1 MSPEEKIRKTIET
14 GNISHAYIFE
24 GSRISGKEAAAVSF
38 LMAINGGKNLEADPD
53 HYEVRAEAGQGR
65 TVKSVK
71 DADLEKLQADLK
83 MKPQGERNTA
93 LIYDADTMTPRAQ
106 NRFLKTLEEP
116 TPGTVIVLLSENTE
130 NLLETIRSR
139 CIIYRFNSECESQ
152 AEIDEDTKELIS
164 SMLSG
169 KSFHEV
175 KGRMSKVVKT
185 REDAYLLLDLLESR
199 LRDIMTGKDS
209 LRTSMGKDEAIRNI
223 EITEDIRRAL
233 HGNAVVGY
241 AMRRL
246 ILEIQENQ

>member
-1 MSPEEKIRKTIET
+1 MSPEEKIKKTIET

-38 LMAINGGKNLEADPD
+38 LRSINGGKNLEADPD

-65 TVKSVK
+65 TVRSVK

-93 LIYDADTMTPRAQ
+93 LIYDADTMTLRAQ

-139 CIIYRFNSECESQ
+139 CIIYRFNSEAESIG
-152 AEIDEDTKELIS
+152 EIDEDTNKLIGS
-164 SMLSG
+164 LLNG
-169 KSFHEV
+169 RSFHEV
-175 KGRMSKVVKT
+175 KGLMSKSVKT
-185 REDAYLLLDLLESR
+185 RDDAYLLLDLLESR

-209 LRTSMGKDEAIRNI
+209 LRTSIGREEAIRDI
-223 EITEDIRRAL
+223 EITEDTRRAL
-233 HGNAVVGY
+233 NGNAVVGY
-241 AMRRL
+241 AMRRM
-246 ILEIQENQ
+246 ILRIQENQ

>member
-199 LRDIMTGKDS
+199 LRDIMTGKDKGFAS
-209 LRTSMGKDEAIRNI
+209 FGKDEAIQNI
-223 EITEDIRRAL
+223 EITEETRRAL
-233 HGNAVVGY
+233 NGNASVNY

-246 ILEIQENQ
+246 ALRIQENQ

>member
-24 GSRISGKEAAAVSF
+24 GSRISGKESAAVSF
-38 LMAINGGKNLEADPD
+38 LKAIKGGRELSADPD

-65 TVKSVK
+65 TVRSVK

-93 LIYDADTMTPRAQ
+93 LIYDADTMTVRAQ
-106 NRFLKTLEEP
+106 NRLLKTLEEP

-139 CIIYRFNSECESQ
+139 CIIYRFNSESENHT
-152 AEIDEDTKELIS
+152 ELDDETKDLIS
-164 SMLSG
+164 SILNG
-169 KSFHEV
+169 KSFHEI
-175 KGRMSKVVKT
+175 KAQMSKVVKT
-185 REDAYLLLDLLESR
+185 RDDAYVLLDLLESR

-209 LRTSMGKDEAIRNI
+209 LRASIGKDEAIRNI
-223 EITEDIRRAL
+223 EITEDTRRAL
-233 HGNAVVGY
+233 NGNAVVGY

-246 ILEIQENQ
+246 VLRIQENQ

>member
-24 GSRISGKEAAAVSF
+24 GSRISGKEACAVSF
-38 LMAINGGKNLEADPD
+38 LMSINGGKDLTADPD

-71 DADLEKLQADLK
+71 DADMEKLQADLK

-93 LIYDADTMTPRAQ
+93 LIYDADTMTPKAQ

-139 CIIYRFNSECESQ
+139 CIIYRFNSEGESQ
-152 AEIDEDTKELIS
+152 AETDEETRDLINA
-164 SMLSG
+164 MLGG
-169 KSFHEV
+169 KPFHEV
-175 KGRMSKVVKT
+175 KGRMNKVVKT
-185 REDAYLLLDLLESR
+185 REDAYLLLDILESR

-233 HGNAVVGY
+233 IGNAVVGY
-241 AMRRL
+241 AMKLL
-246 ILEIQENQ
+246 ILKIQENQ

>member
-139 CIIYRFNSECESQ
+139 CIIYRFNSEGESQ

-175 KGRMSKVVKT
+175 KGRMGKVVKT

-233 HGNAVVGY
+233 NGNAVVGY

-246 ILEIQENQ
+246 VLEIQENQ

>member
-24 GSRISGKEAAAVSF
+24 GSRISGKETAAVSF

-83 MKPQGERNTA
+83 MKPQGDRNTA

-139 CIIYRFNSECESQ
+139 CIIYRFNSEGESQ

-169 KSFHEV
+169 KTFHEV

-185 REDAYLLLDLLESR
+185 REDAYLLLDLQESR

-209 LRTSMGKDEAIRNI
+209 FRTSMGKDEAIRNI

-233 HGNAVVGY
+233 NGNAVVGY

-246 ILEIQENQ
+246 VLEIQENQ

>member
-24 GSRISGKEAAAVSF
+24 GSRISGKEACAVSF
-38 LMAINGGKNLEADPD
+38 LMSINGGKDLTADPD

-71 DADLEKLQADLK
+71 DADMEKLQADLK

-93 LIYDADTMTPRAQ
+93 LIYDADTMTPKAQ

-139 CIIYRFNSECESQ
+139 CIIYRFNSEGESH
-152 AEIDEDTKELIS
+152 AETDEETRDLINA
-164 SMLSG
+164 MLGG

-175 KGRMSKVVKT
+175 KGRMNKVVKT
-185 REDAYLLLDLLESR
+185 REDAYLLLDILESR

-233 HGNAVVGY
+233 IGNAVVGY
-241 AMRRL
+241 AMKLL
-246 ILEIQENQ
+246 ILKIQENQ

>member
-106 NRFLKTLEEP
+106 NRSLKTLEEP

-139 CIIYRFNSECESQ
+139 CIIYRFNSEGEIQ

-233 HGNAVVGY
+233 NGNAVVGY

-246 ILEIQENQ
+246 VLEIQENQ

>member
-1 MSPEEKIRKTIET
+1 M
-14 GNISHAYIFE
+14 
-24 GSRISGKEAAAVSF
+24 
-38 LMAINGGKNLEADPD
+38 
-53 HYEVRAEAGQGR
+53 
-65 TVKSVK
+65 
-71 DADLEKLQADLK
+71 
-83 MKPQGERNTA
+83 
-93 LIYDADTMTPRAQ
+93 
-106 NRFLKTLEEP
+106 
-116 TPGTVIVLLSENTE
+116 SENTE

-233 HGNAVVGY
+233 NGNAVVGY

>member
-83 MKPQGERNTA
+83 MKPQGERNTT

-139 CIIYRFNSECESQ
+139 CIIYRFNSEGEGQ
-152 AEIDEDTKELIS
+152 AEIDEETKDLIS

-185 REDAYLLLDLLESR
+185 REDAYLLLDILESR
-199 LRDIMTGKDS
+199 LRDIMTGRDS

-223 EITEDIRRAL
+223 EITEDTRRAL
-233 HGNAVVGY
+233 NGNAVVGY

-246 ILEIQENQ
+246 VLEIQENQ

>member
-38 LMAINGGKNLEADPD
+38 LMAINGGKNLEADSD
-53 HYEVRAEAGQGR
+53 HYEVRADAGQGR

-139 CIIYRFNSECESQ
+139 CIIYRFNSEGEGQ
-152 AEIDEDTKELIS
+152 AEIDEETKDLIS

-185 REDAYLLLDLLESR
+185 REDAYLLLDILESR
-199 LRDIMTGKDS
+199 LRDIMTGRDS

-223 EITEDIRRAL
+223 EITEDTRRAL
-233 HGNAVVGY
+233 NGNAVVGY

-246 ILEIQENQ
+246 VLEIQENQ

>member
-38 LMAINGGKNLEADPD
+38 LTSINGGRNLSADPE

-139 CIIYRFNSECESQ
+139 CIIYRFNSEDSGALETD
-152 AEIDEDTKELIS
+152 DETKAL
-164 SMLSG
+164 LDALLG
-169 KSFHEV
+169 GRSFHEV
-175 KGRMSKVVKT
+175 KSRLGKAVKT
-185 REDAYLLLDLLESR
+185 REDAYLFLDILESR

-223 EITEDIRRAL
+223 EITEDTRRAL
-233 HGNAVVGY
+233 NGNAVVGY
-241 AMRRL
+241 AMKRL
-246 ILEIQENQ
+246 ILKIQENQ

>member
-1 MSPEEKIRKTIET
+1 VSPEEKIRKTIET

-139 CIIYRFNSECESQ
+139 CIIYRFNSEGEGQ
-152 AEIDEDTKELIS
+152 AEIDEETKDLIS

-185 REDAYLLLDLLESR
+185 REDAYLLLDILESR
-199 LRDIMTGKDS
+199 LRDIMTGRDS

-223 EITEDIRRAL
+223 EITEDTRRAL
-233 HGNAVVGY
+233 NGNAVVGY

-246 ILEIQENQ
+246 VLEIQENQ

>member
-139 CIIYRFNSECESQ
+139 CIIYRFNSEGEGQ
-152 AEIDEDTKELIS
+152 AEIDEETKDLIS

-185 REDAYLLLDLLESR
+185 REDAYLLLDILESR
-199 LRDIMTGKDS
+199 LRDIMTGRDS

-223 EITEDIRRAL
+223 EITEDTRRAL
-233 HGNAVVGY
+233 NGNAVVGY

-246 ILEIQENQ
+246 VLEIQENQ

>member
-1 MSPEEKIRKTIET
+1 MLET
-14 GNISHAYIFE
+14 GQPLHFYDLAKIPLREITVKTGLEETYTALDGIDY
-24 GSRISGKEAAAVSF
+24 
-38 LMAINGGKNLEADPD
+38 AIKPEDIMITTGGKAIGI
-53 HYEVRAEAGQGR
+53 AGVMGGDDS
-65 TVKSVK
+65 K
-71 DADLEKLQADLK
+71 
-83 MKPQGERNTA
+83 
-93 LIYDADTMTPRAQ
+93 
-106 NRFLKTLEEP
+106 
-116 TPGTVIVLLSENTE
+116 
-130 NLLETIRSR
+130 
-139 CIIYRFNSECESQ
+139 
-152 AEIDEDTKELIS
+152 IDEETKDLIS

-233 HGNAVVGY
+233 NGNAVVGY

-246 ILEIQENQ
+246 VLEIQENQ

>member
-38 LMAINGGKNLEADPD
+38 LMAINGGKNLVDDPD

-139 CIIYRFNSECESQ
+139 CIIYRFNSEGESQ

-233 HGNAVVGY
+233 NGNAVVGY

-246 ILEIQENQ
+246 VLEIQENQ